1 MSGAIAMG
9 TSKITGLG
17 DPTNAQDAATK
28 TYVDGILGS
37 ATSAATSAAAAATSA
52 SNASTSASNAST
64 SAGNASTSATNA
76 AASATDAA
84 NTYDQFDDRYLG
96 SKSSAPTVD
105 NDGNALLT
113 GALYWNTST
122 SNLFLW
128 TGSTWTSAAFTAGGF
143 ATLTGTETLTN
154 KTLTSPILTTPQL
167 GTPASGVLTNTTG
180 LPLTTGVTGTL
191 PIANGG
197 TNSTATP
204 TAGSVI
210 YGNGTALAVSAVGT
224 SGQVLQSN
232 GASAPSWVT
241 ASGGAMVL
249 ITTTTA
255 SNASDVTFSSLTTY
269 NNYRIVISGLTFS
282 SSTTLELRF
291 GQPNI
296 VTSGYRFS
304 QIYLDS
310 VAIQRSYNSSDSRIY
325 IVSSALSTNA
335 SRGVA
340 GTVDVFDMT
349 SGKYPKIISNV
360 GLYNDAPAW
369 TFAQTWGVFD
379 DNGSATTKI
388 QIYPGGGTFSG
399 KISLYGITA

>member
-1 MSGAIAMG
+1 MGQLTFQATLGGAVNLIGPNIATTTNLTLPSADGTNGQFLSTNGSGTLSFASSTAQVYPGAGIANSTGTAWG
-9 TSKITGLG
+9 TSYTTTGTGTVVALATS
-17 DPTNAQDAATK
+17 PTFVTP
-28 TYVDGILGS
+28 ILGTP
-37 ATSAATSAAAAATSA
+37 TS
-52 SNASTSASNAST
+52 
-64 SAGNASTSATNA
+64 G
-76 AASATDAA
+76 
-84 NTYDQFDDRYLG
+84 
-96 SKSSAPTVD
+96 
-105 NDGNALLT
+105 
-113 GALYWNTST
+113 
-122 SNLFLW
+122 
-128 TGSTWTSAAFTAGGF
+128 
-143 ATLTGTETLTN
+143 TLTN
-154 KTLTSPILTTPQL
+154 
-167 GTPASGVLTNTTG
+167 ATG

-210 YGNGTALAVSAVGT
+210 YGNGTALAVSAAGT

-255 SNASDVTFSSLTTY
+255 SSASDVTFSSLTSY

-291 GQPNI
+291 GQPSI
-296 VTSGYRFS
+296 VTSGYTYSR
-304 QIYLDS
+304 IYLDS
-310 VAIQRSYNSSDSRIY
+310 VAIQRGYNSSDSRIY
-325 IVSSALSTNA
+325 IVGSALSTNA

-340 GTVDVFDMT
+340 GTVDIYDMT

-360 GLYNDAPAW
+360 GLYNSDPGW
-369 TFAQTWGVFD
+369 TFAQSWGVFD
-379 DNGSATTKI
+379 DNGSSTTKI

-399 KISLYGITA
+399 KISIYGITA